1 MPPRGRDDPHDVN
14 VVDFLRERPM
24 WPVTAVIG
32 IVRDWLE
39 RFVAVQGIDRAM
51 AIAAQG
57 YSAFLPLMIVYASI
71 LPRGDNEDFADV
83 LVRRFELTGATAESV
98 RQAFAPAG
106 AVESSVTGLGLL
118 LLLISTLSFTRGLQR
133 LYEGTFKLP
142 TLGMRNTPKALQ
154 WIAFVAIVAAVRP
167 VITSPVS
174 GVARVVISLALAVGI
189 WLVTP
194 SLLLG
199 RRVRWRRLLPGAL
212 LTAFGMTCVGVW
224 SVIWMPHTLASSAKQ
239 FGVIGIG
246 FAMLTWF
253 VATACVL
260 VVATTGGAMIADR
273 LERRRVPVG

>member
-1 MPPRGRDDPHDVN
+1 VN
-14 VVDFLRERPM
+14 VVNFLRERPL
-24 WPVTAVIG
+24 WPVTIVVDV
-32 IVRDWLE
+32 VRDWLE

-57 YSAFLPLMIVYASI
+57 YSAFLPLLIVYASI

-83 LVRRFELTGATAESV
+83 LVRRFELSGATAESV
-98 RQAFAPAG
+98 RHAFAPAG

-118 LLLISTLSFTRGLQR
+118 LLLIATLSFTRGLQR
-133 LYEGTFKLP
+133 LYEGAYKLP

-154 WIAFVAIVAAVRP
+154 WIAFVCVVAALRP
-167 VITSPVS
+167 IITEPL
-174 GVARVVISLALAVGI
+174 GGWFRVAVSLALAVSI

-194 SLLLG
+194 HLLLG
-199 RRVRWRRLLPGAL
+199 RRLNWRQLVPGAVL
-212 LTAFGMTCVGVW
+212 SAFGMTCVGVW

-253 VATACVL
+253 VAVACVL

-273 LERRRVPVG
+273 LARRGVGR